1 MGQGS
6 AEHRQSL
13 PTKNPTGPPGLR
25 SCLSGSLKNESLV
38 SHLTVGG
45 GGVGGYMHLGP
56 RAGHQ
61 HLRFKAQHDLFSIVT
76 VRTAIFFFSFLVFFH
91 TK

>member
-1 MGQGS
+1 MGMGQGS

-45 GGVGGYMHLGP
+45 GGVGGSEGEWQ
-56 RAGHQ
+56 R
-61 HLRFKAQHDLFSIVT
+61 RFGDLWGSMGYVNEENT
-76 VRTAIFFFSFLVFFH
+76 
-91 TK
+91 